1 MPDQPSATPLLDRIE
16 SLLPSARPRWAMM
29 STSAATHFTD
39 LLLFVCAALD
49 HLGVQHVIHY
59 GSLLG
64 AARLG
69 APLPWD
75 EDHDLFIVGTD
86 LAHVREQLEPIMNA
100 HGYRVV
106 PDRRGFLWIKEKIWP
121 AASGHLALDVLPAL
135 VPTVDDV
142 PAWDGGAP
150 HLAEGE
156 LWPLRQLPFHGSF
169 VSAPHATEAALGR
182 IYGAAGSS
190 RAMSKFSAPEVETD
204 TAAFWAKA
212 RTPTQSDWPEISRRF
227 RARSK
232 WRHLRAIPWWWFN
245 GGYIVGIN
253 ALKRWIHRR
262 RQA

>member
-121 AASGHLALDVLPAL
+121 AASGH
-135 VPTVDDV
+135 
-142 PAWDGGAP
+142 
-150 HLAEGE
+150 
-156 LWPLRQLPFHGSF
+156 R
-169 VSAPHATEAALGR
+169 R
-182 IYGAAGSS
+182 NR
-190 RAMSKFSAPEVETD
+190 RAK
-204 TAAFWAKA
+204 
-212 RTPTQSDWPEISRRF
+212 RR
-227 RARSK
+227 
-232 WRHLRAIPWWWFN
+232 
-245 GGYIVGIN
+245 
-253 ALKRWIHRR
+253 KRRR
-262 RQA
+262 RQNAVPQMS